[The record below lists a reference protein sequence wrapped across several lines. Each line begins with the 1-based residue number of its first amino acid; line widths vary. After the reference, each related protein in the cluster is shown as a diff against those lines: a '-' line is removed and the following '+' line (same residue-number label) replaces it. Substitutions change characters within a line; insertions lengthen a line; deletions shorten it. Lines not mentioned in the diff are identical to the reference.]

1 MAMMDYTLIA
11 ILVYFKGDDEMEYT
25 VLGFGITLI
34 ILLSVDAI
42 IGMQKGVI

>member
-1 MAMMDYTLIA
+1 MAMRNYILIA
-11 ILVYFKGDDEMEYT
+11 IVYFKGDDNMEYT

-42 IGMQKGVI
+42 IGMQKGVS